1 MVCILQKVNIIKL
14 NFAID
19 QTCCRI
25 ADVDGFLAFPKE
37 SSDPLDAMGAGS
49 LATLAV
55 TAAVNNGREI
65 GTITTWKLFA

>member
-1 MVCILQKVNIIKL
+1 MVCNLQKENIIKL
-14 NFAID
+14 HCAID

-25 ADVDGFLAFPKE
+25 ADVYGFLAFPKE